1 MRLYNRI
8 LVVAAHPDD
17 EILGCGGLLSLQSA
31 LGASIRVI
39 FIAEGSSCR
48 YSSPSVDQA
57 QNDIVHRNACAH
69 RSLSLL
75 GVNELRF
82 FNLPCGRLDTLP
94 IIDINKIIESEIRD
108 FDPVLILSHSPDD
121 NNNDHKL
128 VSRSL
133 SMATRPYSCQVPE
146 ILFFEI
152 LSSSEWNFS
161 NPFRPNIFCQLQDEH
176 VDNKIN
182 ALLCYDT
189 EINEFPYPRSPEGI
203 RTLAKLRG
211 MQSGF
216 PYAEAFS
223 LYRSIL

>member
-1 MRLYNRI
+1 LRLYNRI

-17 EILGCGGLLSLQSA
+17 EILGCGGLLSLQSS

-48 YSSPSVDQA
+48 YSCPSSDQA
-57 QNDIVHRNACAH
+57 QNEIIHRNDCAH

-75 GVNELRF
+75 GVNDLRF
-82 FNLPCGRLDTLP
+82 FNFPCGRLDTLP
-94 IIDINKIIESEIRD
+94 IIDINKIIESQIRD

-121 NNNDHKL
+121 TNNDHKL

-133 SMATRPYSCQVPE
+133 SMATRPYSCQVSE
-146 ILFFEI
+146 ILFFEV

-161 NPFRPNIFCQLQDEH
+161 TPFKPNVFFQLQEEQID
-176 VDNKIN
+176 DKIQ

-189 EINEFPYPRSPEGI
+189 EIKEFPYPRSPEGI

-216 PYAEAFS
+216 TYAEAFS
-223 LYRSIL
+223 LYRSIV